1 MKADLYNSTGA
12 IVGTIDAS
20 DRVFDVKW
28 NGDLMRQVLN
38 TYEANERRPLA
49 HTKGRGEV
57 SGGGKKPWKQKGT
70 GRARV
75 GSNRSPIWRKGG
87 ITHGPTKDKDYHKS
101 LPKKMARK
109 ATIMALSQKL
119 RDHELK
125 FINEMEYAEA
135 KTKTTATLLR
145 PFADLRK
152 KNQLL
157 VIVSERKE
165 ALDRSLN
172 NIKAA
177 DWVLA
182 SDLNAKKLIG
192 HRNIIVLQDALA
204 LMEKNYNTL

>member
-1 MKADLYNSTGA
+1 MKADLYNSMGA
-12 IVGTIDAS
+12 VIGTIDAS
-20 DRVFDVKW
+20 DRVFGVKW

-87 ITHGPTKDKDYHKS
+87 ITHGPIKDKDYHKA

-109 ATIMALSQKL
+109 ATVMALSQKL
-119 RDHELK
+119 RDNELK
-125 FINEMEYAEA
+125 FISGMDYVEA
-135 KTKTTATLLR
+135 KTKVTATLLK
-145 PFADLRK
+145 PFADLKK

-157 VIVSERKE
+157 VVVHEKKE
-165 ALDRSLN
+165 ALNRSLN

>member
-20 DRVFDVKW
+20 DRIFGVRW

-38 TYEANERRPLA
+38 TYGANERRPLA

-87 ITHGPTKDKDYHKS
+87 VTHGPIKDKDYHKI

-109 ATIMALSQKL
+109 ATVMALSQKL
-119 RDHELK
+119 RDKELK
-125 FINEMEYAEA
+125 FIGGIEYIEP
-135 KTKTTATLLR
+135 KTKVTATLLK
-145 PFADLRK
+145 PFADLKK

-157 VIVSERKE
+157 IIVSERKE
-165 ALDRSLN
+165 ALNHSLS

-182 SDLNAKKLIG
+182 NDLNAKKLIG
-192 HRNIIVLQDALA
+192 HKNIIILEEALP
-204 LMEKNYNTL
+204 LMEKQYNTL